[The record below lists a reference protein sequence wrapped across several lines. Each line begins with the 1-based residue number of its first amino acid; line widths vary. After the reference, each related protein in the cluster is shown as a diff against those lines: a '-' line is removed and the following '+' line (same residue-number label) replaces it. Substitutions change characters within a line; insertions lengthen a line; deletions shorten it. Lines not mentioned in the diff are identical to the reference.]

1 MDEPFGALDAQARGP
16 AGRNAAHLGQDRKA
30 VVFVTH
36 SISEAIFLVDR
47 IVIMGTRSGCVKE
60 MVDPQLAHPRK
71 RTDADFI
78 ALERHLKHL
87 VRAEVQKLGVQ

>member
-1 MDEPFGALDAQARGP
+1 M
-16 AGRNAAHLGQDRKA
+16 
-30 VVFVTH
+30 VFVTH

-47 IVIMGTRSGCVKE
+47 IVMMGTRSGCVKE